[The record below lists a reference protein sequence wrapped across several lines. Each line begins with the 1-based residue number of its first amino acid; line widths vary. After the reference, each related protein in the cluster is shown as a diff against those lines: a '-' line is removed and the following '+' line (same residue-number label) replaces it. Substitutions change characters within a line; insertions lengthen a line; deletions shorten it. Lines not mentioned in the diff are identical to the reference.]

1 MSIEDDIE
9 FFERVPTLALLGREA
24 LRILAIGAESRY
36 LEGGDVLC
44 RQGDAVDAGYVVQ
57 EGSFRLTRVGE
68 SDATG
73 RTAAAGAI
81 IAEIALLLDCQAA
94 FTAIARQPSTVIRIP
109 RTLFVRMLEGYP
121 EAAAR
126 LRDSL
131 LAQTEQ
137 TAREMRTMR
146 GKLGGG
152 SNQTDQ
158 ADQD

>member
-24 LRILAIGAESRY
+24 LRILAIGAANRS
-36 LEGGDVLC
+36 LDGGDVLC
-44 RQGDAVDAGYVVQ
+44 RQGEAVDAAYVVQ
-57 EGSFRLTRVGE
+57 EGSFRLTRAGE
-68 SDATG
+68 SEAMS
-73 RTAAAGAI
+73 RTATAGAI
-81 IAEIALLLDCQAA
+81 IGEIALLVDSQSA
-94 FTAIARQPSTVIRIP
+94 FTATAREPSTVIRIP

-137 TAREMRTMR
+137 TAREMRGMR
-146 GKLGGG
+146 GKLGGSAG
-152 SNQTDQ
+152 PANQTDPE
-158 ADQD
+158 

>member
-44 RQGDAVDAGYVVQ
+44 HQGDPVDAGYVVQ
-57 EGSFRLTRVGE
+57 EGAFWLTRAGE
-68 SDATG
+68 SDATA
-73 RTAAAGAI
+73 RTAGAGAI
-81 IAEIALLLDCQAA
+81 IGEIALLVDSQSA
-94 FTAIARQPSTVIRIP
+94 FTATARQASTVIRIP
-109 RTLFVRMLEGYP
+109 RGLFVKMLEGYP

-131 LAQTEQ
+131 LALTEQ
-137 TAREMRTMR
+137 TARDMRSMR
-146 GKLGGG
+146 GRLGG
-152 SNQTDQ
+152 SQDKADTD
-158 ADQD
+158 

>member
-24 LRILAIGAESRY
+24 LRILAIGAESRSIND
-36 LEGGDVLC
+36 GQVLC
-44 RQGDAVDAGYVVQ
+44 HQGDAVDAGYVVM
-57 EGSFRLTRVGE
+57 EGSFQLTRAGE
-68 SDATG
+68 GDAAM
-73 RTAAAGAI
+73 RTAAAGTV
-81 IAEIALLLDCQAA
+81 IAESALLVECQSV
-94 FTAIARQPSTVIRIP
+94 FTATAREPSTVVRIP

-152 SNQTDQ
+152 PRP
-158 ADQD
+158 ADQE

>member
-44 RQGDAVDAGYVVQ
+44 HQGDPVDAGYVVQ
-57 EGSFRLTRVGE
+57 EGSFRLTRAGE
-68 SDATG
+68 SDAA
-73 RTAAAGAI
+73 RTAGAGAI
-81 IAEIALLLDCQAA
+81 IGEIALLIDSQSA
-94 FTAIARQPSTVIRIP
+94 FTATARQASTVIRIP
-109 RTLFVRMLEGYP
+109 RSLFVKMLEGYP
-121 EAAAR
+121 QAAAR

-137 TAREMRTMR
+137 TARDMRSMR
-146 GKLGGG
+146 GRLGG
-152 SNQTDQ
+152 SQDKADTD
-158 ADQD
+158 

>member
-44 RQGDAVDAGYVVQ
+44 HQGDPVDAGYVVQ
-57 EGSFRLTRVGE
+57 EGSFRLTRAGE
-68 SDATG
+68 SDATA
-73 RTAAAGAI
+73 RTAGAGSI
-81 IAEIALLLDCQAA
+81 IGEIALLVDSHSA
-94 FTAIARQPSTVIRIP
+94 FTATARQASTVIRIP
-109 RTLFVRMLEGYP
+109 RGLFVKMLEGYP

-131 LAQTEQ
+131 LALTEQ
-137 TAREMRTMR
+137 TARDMRSMR
-146 GKLGGG
+146 GRLGG
-152 SNQTDQ
+152 NPDN
-158 ADQD
+158 ADAD